1 MPLISERPELSQNQ
15 NTLRRNA
22 ITRNGSKALASG
34 GLSCIFGIAALDKF
48 IEIIDMSS
56 KNTPDALLATGG
68 DAAALIGYGL
78 GTCAA
83 GLLAA
88 YYGHRTT
95 DHLHARFRY
104 SDDRRADQN
113 SPAPPE
119 R

>member
-1 MPLISERPELSQNQ
+1 MKIISDHQGLSQKQ

-34 GLSCIFGIAALDKF
+34 GLSCIFGIAALDKL

-56 KNTPDALLATGG
+56 KSTPDALLATGG

-78 GTCAA
+78 GSCVA

-95 DHLHARFRY
+95 DHVHARFRY
-104 SDDRRADQN
+104 SDDLRADKN